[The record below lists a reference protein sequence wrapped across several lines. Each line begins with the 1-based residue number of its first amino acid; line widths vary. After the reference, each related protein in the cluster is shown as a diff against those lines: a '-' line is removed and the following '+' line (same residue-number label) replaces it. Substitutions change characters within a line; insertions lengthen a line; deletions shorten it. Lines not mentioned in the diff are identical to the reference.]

1 MEKVTSKKVATP
13 TYKVIDTEF
22 IGKQTHGMKIVT
34 KIGDKKVKFFMYS
47 DSYDHQCK
55 SYSEVWTDNG
65 WTTVHRVRPNNQSF
79 PSKMEYSRLSNK
91 QAEMMFKS
99 ELKKLKKVTKEI
111 LF

>member
-1 MEKVTSKKVATP
+1 MEKVAKKKVASP

-22 IGKQTHGMKIVT
+22 IGKQIKGMKIVT

-47 DSYDHQCK
+47 DSYDNQCK

-65 WTTVHRVRPNNQSF
+65 WAVVHRVRPNNQSF
-79 PSKMEYSRLSNK
+79 PSKMEYSRLNTK
-91 QAEMMFKS
+91 QAELMFSS